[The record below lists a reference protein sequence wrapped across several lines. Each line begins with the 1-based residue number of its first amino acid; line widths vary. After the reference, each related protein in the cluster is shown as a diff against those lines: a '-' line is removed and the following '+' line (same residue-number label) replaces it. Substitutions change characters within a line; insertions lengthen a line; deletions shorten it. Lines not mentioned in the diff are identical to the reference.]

1 MSDNFLSDHINTYA
15 GPWPRVVAMVTI
27 ITLAPQII
35 FIIGYGELSLK
46 GAGASFFVAISCVVT
61 ALWLKPKYK
70 REA

>member
-1 MSDNFLSDHINTYA
+1 
-15 GPWPRVVAMVTI
+15 MVTI